1 MKIHDRNLTTLNV
14 AAIQLPA
21 VTSQDRQ
28 ERLAAAGVI
37 IQGGKIPME
46 PFICEGGRVT
56 IGDAEIG
63 PWNTIGRFSYINSG
77 FIRKAVEIGRYCSIG
92 RGVTIGTGTHDMH
105 ALSTSPFLAPS
116 ANIVKYAD
124 RERRKSVVI
133 GHDVWVG
140 DQAIILTG
148 VTVGTGSVIAAGAI
162 VTKDVAPYSIV
173 GGVPARPIAGQVR
186 FPQEVCDRLLAS
198 KWWELPLQALRSSP
212 FASPVDFL
220 EWLEKNGEGLKR
232 DPFMSRRQR
241 I

>member
-1 MKIHDRNLTTLNV
+1 MTLNV
-14 AAIQLPA
+14 AAIQPPA
-21 VTSQDRQ
+21 GTSQDRQ
-28 ERLAAAGVI
+28 AILAAAGVI
-37 IQGGKIPME
+37 IKGGKIPME

-92 RGVTIGTGTHDMH
+92 RGVTIGTGTHDID
-105 ALSTSPFLAPS
+105 ALSTSPVLAPP

-124 RERRKSVVI
+124 PERRKSVVI
-133 GHDVWVG
+133 GHDVWIG

-148 VTVGTGSVIAAGAI
+148 VTVGTGAVIAAGAI

-173 GGVPARPIAGQVR
+173 GGVPARPIARQVR
-186 FPQEVCDRLLAS
+186 FSEEVCGRLLDS
-198 KWWELPLQALRSSP
+198 RWWELPLQALRSSP
-212 FASPVDFL
+212 FGSPVDFL
-220 EWLEKNGEGLKR
+220 KWLDKNGEGLRR
-232 DPFMSRRQR
+232 DPFMSRRKH